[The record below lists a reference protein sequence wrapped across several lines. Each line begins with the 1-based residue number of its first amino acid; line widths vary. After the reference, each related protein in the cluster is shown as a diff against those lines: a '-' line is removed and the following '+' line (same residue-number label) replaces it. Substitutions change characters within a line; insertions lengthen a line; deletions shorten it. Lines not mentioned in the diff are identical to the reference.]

1 MIVDMNKIAG
11 LCCTCNY
18 RRDCLSLRNSL
29 RQGIPIMHCEEF
41 DNRVADAVGI
51 RLRKKPKTSFL
62 QNHAANRPGGFK
74 FGMEV

>member
-1 MIVDMNKIAG
+1 
-11 LCCTCNY
+11 
-18 RRDCLSLRNSL
+18 
-29 RQGIPIMHCEEF
+29 MHCEEF